1 MLREIGPS
9 PLSRAIWFIESH
21 LEDEIA
27 LDDIAAASGVSRFHL
42 TRSFSFAFGQP
53 VMRYQRARRLS
64 EAAKTLA
71 NGFDGILEVALA
83 AGYGSHEAFT
93 RAFKDQFGVTPEVV
107 RKRRSLKTLSLV
119 EALPMI
125 TITETKIEPLRIV
138 DCAALQIAGLKQHYD
153 CADKSGIPA
162 QWQKFNAYAGTISGQ
177 KGEDAFGVCYNTDE
191 AGNMDYLCGVE
202 VSDFSDLPD
211 EFDRLRIPA
220 GTYAVFRHGE
230 HIAGIQSTWAAVFS
244 DWLPRSGR
252 TLADAP
258 VFERYGP
265 QFDSRNGTG
274 GLELWIP
281 LERN

>member
-1 MLREIGPS
+1 MQREIRPS
-9 PLSRAIWFIESH
+9 PLSKAIWFIESH
-21 LEDEIA
+21 LEDEIV

-53 VMRYQRARRLS
+53 VMRYQRVRRLS
-64 EAAKTLA
+64 EAARKLA
-71 NGFDGILEVALA
+71 EGADGILDIALT

-93 RAFKDQFGVTPEVV
+93 RAFKGQFGVTPEAV
-107 RKRRSLKTLSLV
+107 RNGRSLKTLSLV
-119 EALPMI
+119 EALPMN
-125 TITETKIEPLRIV
+125 TFTETQIEPVRIV
-138 DCAALQIAGLKQHYD
+138 DHDALQIGGLARHYD

-162 QWQKFNAYAGTISGQ
+162 QWQQFNAYTGTISGQ
-177 KGEDAFGVCYNTDE
+177 KGEHAYGVCYNTDE

-202 VSDFSDLPD
+202 VSDFSDLPE

-220 GTYAVFRHGE
+220 GTYAVFRHDE

-252 TLADAP
+252 KLADAP

-265 QFDSRNGTG
+265 EFDPRNGTG

-281 LERN
+281 LERS

>member
-1 MLREIGPS
+1 MQREIAPS

-27 LDDIAAASGVSRFHL
+27 LEDIATASGVSRFHL

-64 EAAKTLA
+64 EAAKRLA
-71 NGFDGILEVALA
+71 DGADGILDIALT

-93 RAFKDQFGVTPEVV
+93 RAFKGQFGITPEAV
-107 RKRRSLKTLSLV
+107 RESRCLEKLKLV
-119 EALPMI
+119 EAFAMS
-125 TITETKIEPLRIV
+125 TIAETQIEPVRIV
-138 DCAALQIAGLKQHYD
+138 DREALQIAGLKQHYD
-153 CADKSGIPA
+153 CADMSGIPA
-162 QWQKFNAYAGTISGQ
+162 QWQKFNAYAGTIPGE
-177 KGEDAFGVCYNTDE
+177 KGEHAYGICYNTDE

-202 VSDFSDLPD
+202 VSDFSDLPE

-220 GTYAVFRHGE
+220 GTYVVFRHDE

-252 TLADAP
+252 KLADAP

-265 QFDSRNGTG
+265 EFDPRNGTG

-281 LERN
+281 LERS